1 MYPQYRFMFVPINV
15 GAFGWVPKSLKDKLL
30 CLRIND
36 IDSFTRKLQVFSVSV
51 TVKIFLKFT

>member
-1 MYPQYRFMFVPINV
+1 MFVPINV
-15 GAFGWVPKSLKDKLL
+15 GAFGWVPKSLKDKLQ